1 MRLNR
6 LAYCDDFQTDSIAS
20 KIFTP
25 KYTLNLKR
33 IDFVMLSKVLVQCP
47 CRLIAK

>member
-1 MRLNR
+1 MGLNR
-6 LAYCDDFQTDSIAS
+6 LVYCNDFQTD
-20 KIFTP
+20 KYCLEIFTP
-25 KYTLNLKR
+25 KYTINSKR